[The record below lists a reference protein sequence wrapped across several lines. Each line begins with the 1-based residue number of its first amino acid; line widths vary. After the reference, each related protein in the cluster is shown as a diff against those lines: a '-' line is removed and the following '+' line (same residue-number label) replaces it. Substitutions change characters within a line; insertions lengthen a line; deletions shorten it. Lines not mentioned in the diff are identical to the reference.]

1 MISFQ
6 IKVYKIMRLFEFHVD
21 GFVRCVVVVDASQL
35 GIDTSITCLA
45 VIAHAVGYIVRF
57 VRFEYDLLS

>member
-1 MISFQ
+1 
-6 IKVYKIMRLFEFHVD
+6 MRLFEFHVD
-21 GFVRCVVVVDASQL
+21 GFVRCVVVGDASQL
-35 GIDTSITCLA
+35 SIDTSITCLV